1 MLFTDFRLAATC
13 SLNRR
18 NLSSESRGD
27 FVAGDRTSDGDHDA
41 VAGVLIASFGVPSC
55 VKFNGAGLEDL
66 LESSRDGVFVLA
78 EFGVRA
84 GFNGELTEGVAWG
97 TKLNREGWTL

>member
-27 FVAGDRTSDGDHDA
+27 LVAGDMISEGDHDA
-41 VAGVLIASFGVPSC
+41 VAGVLIASFGVLAD
-55 VKFNGAGLEDL
+55 VIFNGACLADL
-66 LESSRDGVFVLA
+66 LAESSREGVFVLA
-78 EFGVRA
+78 ELGVRA
-84 GFNGELTEGVAWG
+84 GFNGELMEGVA
-97 TKLNREGWTL
+97 